1 MKTFLAGP
9 GFLGTR
15 ALLYADLSLI
25 LILVSAVLFTIG
37 WRLAVHK
44 KFVAHRWIQTTA
56 AILNAFVVL
65 LVMIPSFIINILPGI
80 PAKLLEGTY
89 GVTTI
94 HGITGVIGL
103 LLGLFVVVR
112 ANELLHKPKF
122 LRFKNYKLFMRTS
135 YALYMLSTLIGT
147 IVYIWVYISGTG

>member
-25 LILVSAVLFTIG
+25 LILVSAFLFTIG

-44 KFVAHRWIQTTA
+44 KFEAHRWVQTTA

-65 LVMIPSFIINILPGI
+65 LVMIPSFIMNIFPGI

-94 HGITGVIGL
+94 HGITGAIGL
-103 LLGLFVVVR
+103 LLGLFVVIR
-112 ANELLHKPKF
+112 ANELTPKF

-135 YALYMLSTLIGT
+135 YALYMLSTLIGL
-147 IVYIWVYISGTG
+147 IVYIWVYILGTG